1 MCDSSPWEPKEGKSR
16 VQGQTGLHTENFSEN
31 KHRKQRQEDFNEFE
45 ASLICIAVQASLGST
60 VRPCLKKQT
69 SPVLGAG
76 LEF

>member
-1 MCDSSPWEPKEGKSR
+1 MCDSSPGEPKKGKSR

-31 KHRKQRQEDFNEFE
+31 KHRKQRKKDFNEFE
-45 ASLICIAVQASLGST
+45 SSLICIAVQASLGSI

-69 SPVLGAG
+69 SPVLGDG